1 MSLRVTAAVVIV
13 AIVAAAPALAGPAAF
28 GLAGYSVCGTTHLSW
43 TPSSGAVSYSVIRSS
58 STVVA
63 SGLTSTSYDAAAT
76 GSFTIRA
83 YNSSGFFT
91 ESNTISPPSLPC
103 GTLYVLGAGGWCENG
118 SPSAH
123 LYWEP
128 VANSSSWS
136 VERDGTQIASGLAS
150 SARTYEDHAATSGT
164 HTYTIRTTSPNTGP
178 LDISVLNVSV
188 PTCTAAPAAPT
199 GASAAPACSNNTPV
213 IHVSWNAAAN
223 AVSYRIYRNGVFFT
237 DRDAT
242 NLQEDGTTFND
253 SAVTPGQSYTYVI
266 QSVNKSGTAESGSA
280 SAMASSSSCTP
291 PPGGFTSAASEVCS
305 HGAPT
310 VHVTWTVAPGATSY
324 TVKRDNVTLQSGIPA
339 SPYDDT
345 NVTVGQ
351 TYTYSVTAV
360 NGGGSTTA
368 PATNVTI
375 TACPTPPPAP
385 TLSASTFCSQSNQ
398 PAVHLTWT
406 GSSGATYTI
415 LRNGLS
421 IAGPQSGTTYDDT
434 SVATQQ
440 YTYTI
445 RASNG
450 SGSTDSNNVTIAVP
464 SDACPP
470 AAPTLSA
477 NATCS
482 NNAPVVALLWSVSA
496 GASSYTVLRNGASI
510 GSMTATSYNDSNV
523 TPGQTYTYMVR
534 AVNAAGSADSNSAQ
548 ASIPVAACDAPPGA
562 FTLNATPFCDTTG
575 TPVTAVRL
583 TWTAS
588 AGATSYAVLRGG
600 SQITTTTGTT
610 YVDRNVSGPLQYTV
624 RASNSIGSA
633 QASASTN
640 VDPNLCSGFTP
651 TPDLAV
657 ANASAPATA
666 SPGSTI
672 RVQYTLLNRGTAAGS
687 STVRVRLGDLL
698 LASKPS
704 PTLAPGASIADS
716 QFITLPASLAPGTY
730 FAFVSIDTSTARSNE
745 IAVAPAACGANCGTL
760 VAETASANVP
770 VVFMLSA
777 PPCEGATVLWSFG
790 DGSTSTVAAATHT
803 YAAPGTY
810 VWSVTVSSNAQSC
823 SASGSIVITNPPP
836 PRPRPARH

>member
-1 MSLRVTAAVVIV
+1 MLLRVTAAVVLI

-28 GLAGYSVCGTTHLSW
+28 GLAGYRVCGTAHLSW
-43 TPSSGAVSYSVIRSS
+43 SSSSGVVSYSVVTTGN
-58 STVVA
+58 TVLA
-63 SGLTSTSYDAAAT
+63 SGLTSNSYDAT
-76 GSFTIRA
+76 SSSGGLLIRA
-83 YNSSGFFT
+83 YDSAGYFT
-91 ESNTISPPSLPC
+91 ESNTVSPPNLPC
-103 GTLYVLGAGGWCENG
+103 GTNYVIGGGGYCDAGGG
-118 SPSAH
+118 SSAR

-128 VANSSSWS
+128 VANSASWS
-136 VERDGTQIASGLAS
+136 VERDGVQIASGLAPS
-150 SARTYEDHAATSGT
+150 TRSYDDHSVSAGSHNYTLRTS
-164 HTYTIRTTSPNTGP
+164 SPNTGP
-178 LDISVLNVSV
+178 LDISVLGVSV
-188 PTCTAAPAAPT
+188 PSCSAPPSAPSGVAAN
-199 GASAAPACSNNTPV
+199 GACSNGSAFV
-213 IHVSWNAAAN
+213 HVTWSAAAN
-223 AVSYRIYRNGVFFT
+223 ATSYRVYRNGVYYANASQSSY
-237 DRDAT
+237 DDP
-242 NLQEDGTTFND
+242 G
-253 SAVTPGQSYTYVI
+253 VTPGTNYTYVV

-280 SAMASSSSCTP
+280 STTPATCVP
-291 PPGGFTSAASEVCS
+291 PPGGFVSSATEVCS
-305 HGAPT
+305 NGTPS
-310 VHVTWTVAPGATSY
+310 VHVTWNPASGATSY
-324 TVKRDNVTLQSGIPA
+324 SVSRNNVTLQSGLTG
-339 SPYDDT
+339 SSYDDS

-351 TYTYSVTAV
+351 SYTYAVTAM
-360 NGGGSTTA
+360 NSGGSTVA
-368 PATNVTI
+368 PPTNVTI
-375 TACPTPPPAP
+375 TACPTPPPTP
-385 TLSASTFCSQSNQ
+385 TLSASTFCSASNK
-398 PAVHLTWT
+398 PAVHLSWT
-406 GSSGATYTI
+406 SSSGATYTI
-415 LRNGLS
+415 LRNGLP

-440 YTYTI
+440 YTYAI

-450 SGSTDSNNVTIAVP
+450 SGTSDSNSVTIAVP

-470 AAPTLSA
+470 TAPTLSA

-510 GSMTATSYNDSNV
+510 GSLTATSYNDSNV
-523 TPGQTYTYMVR
+523 TPGQNYTYMVR
-534 AVNAAGSADSNSAQ
+534 AVNAAGTADSNNAQ
-548 ASIPVAACDAPPGA
+548 VSISFDACGAPPGA

-588 AGATSYAVLRGG
+588 AGATSYAILRGA

-624 RASNSIGSA
+624 RASNNIGTA

-777 PPCEGATVLWSFG
+777 PPCDGATVLWSFG
-790 DGSTSTVAAATHT
+790 DGATSTVAAATHT
-803 YAAPGTY
+803 YATPGTY

-823 SASGSIVITNPPP
+823 SASGTIVITNPPP